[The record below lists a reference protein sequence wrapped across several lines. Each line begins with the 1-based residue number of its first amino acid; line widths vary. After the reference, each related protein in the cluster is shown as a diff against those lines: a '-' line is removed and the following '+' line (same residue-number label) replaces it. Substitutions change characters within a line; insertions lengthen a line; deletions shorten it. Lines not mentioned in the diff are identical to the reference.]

1 MTVLFLAALTA
12 VLGKEEN
19 YIIYFKYHKFKMPE
33 GDGMRYWNGFFGR
46 GGGKELINR
55 RAFRAGLTRL
65 YQWDS
70 KKVEKKRDRRELKM
84 DRDMF
89 EDAAR
94 EFTDIV
100 ATEKAQ
106 NKNYFS
112 KKDI

>member
-1 MTVLFLAALTA
+1 
-12 VLGKEEN
+12 
-19 YIIYFKYHKFKMPE
+19 
-33 GDGMRYWNGFFGR
+33 
-46 GGGKELINR
+46 
-55 RAFRAGLTRL
+55 
-65 YQWDS
+65 
-70 KKVEKKRDRRELKM
+70 M

-89 EDAAR
+89 EDVAR